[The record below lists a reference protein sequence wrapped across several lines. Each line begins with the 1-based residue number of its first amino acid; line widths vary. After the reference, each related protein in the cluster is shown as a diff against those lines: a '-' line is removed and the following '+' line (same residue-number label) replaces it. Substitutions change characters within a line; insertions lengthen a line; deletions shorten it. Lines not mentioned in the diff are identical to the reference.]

1 MYRQWIKSFIDPHW
15 EAIGRTDYARR
26 RCLSFGTNSRE
37 ARGGGGWRAV
47 GVAWSFVKGVDTT
60 RGGGRGGPRLEASLQ
75 ASSLIHTSAPL
86 VSSLVSGTES
96 WRTLSSHDFERFG
109 EEMELLNETW
119 KLFSLPLPPLFVIR
133 WIKVR
138 RSSEDWD
145 KKFSLVKMQRNIY
158 FITSA
163 VYSLSF
169 FFSLKVWEKMLKFF

>member
-1 MYRQWIKSFIDPHW
+1 MRGEDVYRSERI
-15 EAIGRTDYARR
+15 
-26 RCLSFGTNSRE
+26 RE
-37 ARGGGGWRAV
+37 KREEEEDGERSGWREVSSKVLTRRGGR
-47 GVAWSFVKGVDTT
+47 
-60 RGGGRGGPRLEASLQ
+60 GRGGPRLEASLQ

-86 VSSLVSGTES
+86 VSSLVFGTES
-96 WRTLSSHDFERFG
+96 WRSLSSHDFERFG

>member
-1 MYRQWIKSFIDPHW
+1 MRGEDVYRSERIR
-15 EAIGRTDYARR
+15 ERR
-26 RCLSFGTNSRE
+26 MESG
-37 ARGGGGWRAV
+37 RGG
-47 GVAWSFVKGVDTT
+47 VKFRQRCWHDE
-60 RGGGRGGPRLEASLQ
+60 GGGRGGPRLEASLQ